1 MKKIATIE
9 ARMTSTRLP
18 GKVLMEACG
27 KPMLELM
34 IERVRRSKLL
44 DDVVVATTTNR
55 EDDKVVVMCDRIG
68 CKYYRGSEK
77 DVLLRVLEA
86 AQSVSADVIVELTG
100 DCPCIDWR
108 HIDYLLDFYLSHTY
122 DFVANNTVQTFPD
135 GFDIRIFST
144 KALARV
150 NAATNDLKDHEHV
163 SIYFPNNQDRF
174 KCYNWHAS
182 SWENRPDYEV
192 TLDEK
197 GDYELIKRI
206 FEALYPADSDFK
218 CIDVIRFLDGHQ
230 DLLRHIKGIKR
241 TQL

>member
-1 MKKIATIE
+1 MKKVATIE

-55 EDDKVVVMCDRIG
+55 EDDKVVAMCDRIG
-68 CKYYRGSEK
+68 CTYYRGSED

-108 HIDYLLDFYLSHTY
+108 HIDYLLKYYLEHDY
-122 DFVANNTVQTFPD
+122 DFVANNTEQTFPD

-144 KALARV
+144 KELARV
-150 NAATNDLKDHEHV
+150 NAATKDLKDHEHV

-174 KCYNWHAS
+174 KCYNWCADK
-182 SWENRPDYEV
+182 EERRPEYEV
-192 TLDEK
+192 TLDEQ

-206 FEALYPADSDFK
+206 FEGLYPNNPDFK
-218 CIDVIRFLDGHQ
+218 CSEVIKFLDGHQ
-230 DLLRHIKGIKR
+230 NLLQYVTDIKR

>member
-55 EDDKVVVMCDRIG
+55 KDDKVVEMCDRIG
-68 CKYYRGSEK
+68 CKYYRGSEY

-86 AQSVSADVIVELTG
+86 AQSVGADVIVELTG
-100 DCPCIDWR
+100 DCPCVDWR
-108 HIDYLLDFYLSHTY
+108 HIDYLLDYYLAHDD
-122 DFVANNTVQTFPD
+122 DFVANNTNQTFPD

-150 NAATNDLKDHEHV
+150 NDVTKDLKDHEHV
-163 SIYFPNNQDRF
+163 SIYFPNNQDKY
-174 KCYNWHAS
+174 KCYNWCADRE
-182 SWENRPDYEV
+182 ENRPEYEV

-206 FEALYPADSDFK
+206 FEALYPKSPDFT
-218 CIDVIRFLDGHQ
+218 CFDVIKFLDEHQ
-230 DLLRHIKGIKR
+230 DLLQYVKDIKR